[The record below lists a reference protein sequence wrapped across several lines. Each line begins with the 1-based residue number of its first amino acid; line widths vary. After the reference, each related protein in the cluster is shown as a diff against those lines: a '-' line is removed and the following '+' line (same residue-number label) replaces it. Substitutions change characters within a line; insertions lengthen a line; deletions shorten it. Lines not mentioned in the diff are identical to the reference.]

1 MILVFN
7 PPFDCGGVKNL
18 SLISFIPSPMQKS
31 LYKKVGIASLIMMSS
46 VFLSR
51 LTGLLREIF
60 IASAGGAGGDVDAYQ
75 LAFLLPEILNH
86 VVATGF
92 LSITFIPIFN
102 QYLVKDMEEEGWRTF
117 SLILTVFTL
126 ILAVL
131 ITAASVWADLLV
143 GLVAPGIH
151 DPSVKALAVRM
162 TRIVLPAQAFFFI
175 GGLFMAVQFSKER
188 FLLPALA
195 PLIYNLGIILGGVL
209 LGTWIG
215 IEGFAWGVLFG
226 AMAGNFFVQWVG
238 ARRVGMNF
246 KVNLNFSHPDLRRY
260 IFLSIPLMIGLTMTF
275 STEFFFRFFGSYMS
289 KGTVAALNYGLR
301 VMLILVGLFGQAI
314 GTASYPFMSRLVE
327 EGRLDEM
334 NHLLN
339 RTLRYLSLV
348 IPLAVLFIVL
358 RHEVIFVL
366 FQRNQFD
373 AAATEMTS
381 HFLGFLLIG
390 AYAFSAQTVVVRGY
404 YATQDTLFPAIFG
417 TAAVLLSIPVYLL
430 GIKWLGAVGV
440 PLGVSLFS
448 ILQVTLL
455 YALWNKR
462 SNNQGSRNVYGHV
475 GKMFLLSVFLGI
487 VLEGFKRT
495 ILSGIDQWTFQGSI
509 FICFILGLLFLILL
523 YLAGKMLRIEEIRDV
538 LSEPMRRIRERSSK

>member
-1 MILVFN
+1 
-7 PPFDCGGVKNL
+7 
-18 SLISFIPSPMQKS
+18 MQRS

-102 QYLVKDMEEEGWRTF
+102 QYLVRDMEEEGWRTF

-131 ITAASVWADLLV
+131 IAMACVWANPLV
-143 GLVAPGIH
+143 GLVAHGIQ
-151 DPSVKALAVRM
+151 DPSIKALAVRM
-162 TRIVLPAQAFFFI
+162 TRIVLPAQAFFFA

-195 PLIYNLGIILGGVL
+195 PLIYNLGIIMGGLL
-209 LGTWIG
+209 LGPWIG

-226 AMAGNFFVQWVG
+226 AIMGNFVVQWFG
-238 ARRVGMNF
+238 ARRVGMSF
-246 KVNLNFSHPDLRRY
+246 KVSLNVSHPDLRRY
-260 IFLSIPLMIGLTMTF
+260 LFLTIPLMIGLTMTF
-275 STEFFFRFFGSYMS
+275 STEFFFRFFGSYMP

-314 GTASYPFMSRLVE
+314 GTASYPFMSRLVA

-334 NHLLN
+334 NRLLN
-339 RTLRYLSLV
+339 RTLCYLSLV
-348 IPLAVLFIVL
+348 IPFSVLFIVL
-358 RHEVIFVL
+358 RHEVIFIL

-373 AAATEMTS
+373 AAATELTS
-381 HFLGFLLIG
+381 HLLGFLLIG
-390 AYAFSAQTVVVRGY
+390 AFAFSAQTVVVRGY
-404 YATQDTLFPAIFG
+404 YAMQDTIFPAIFG
-417 TAAVLLSIPVYLL
+417 TTAVLLSIPVYLL
-430 GIKWLGAVGV
+430 GIKWLGSTGV
-440 PLGVSLFS
+440 PLGVSLSS
-448 ILQVTLL
+448 ILQVTVL
-455 YALWNKR
+455 YALWNRR
-462 SNNQGSRNVYGHV
+462 SKNQDSRKVYRHV
-475 GKMFLLSVFLGI
+475 GKMILLSVFLGAA
-487 VLEGFKRT
+487 LEGFRRI
-495 ILSGIDQWTFQGSI
+495 ILSGVDPWTFQGAAFTSLA
-509 FICFILGLLFLILL
+509 LGLFFLILL
-523 YLAGKMLRIEEIRDV
+523 YLAGKTMRIEEIRDV
-538 LSEPMRRIRERSSK
+538 LGEPMRRIRERRLK